1 MGGNVGVVQPL
12 ISGDSSAGLHA
23 SSTLSEVA
31 RGSRQIYRLSEGA
44 RRFSAGVGEGAGI
57 PLGATLAR
65 RQLSCRRI
73 AVFPLVLG
81 IAGRTAAAW
90 RPAAVRGTHDLLGA
104 VESGNR
110 AGEPR
115 DNRQS
120 GPSPSVDSHNRSL
133 SFWRQQSTRLA
144 CGLKVADRLHPQ
156 PQLSRVCDHSELSRT
171 PQVQAAAVVRDGG
184 GKEPGT
190 VDIAFIGGG
199 NMARSLLQG
208 LIEAGHDAGRFA
220 VSDPD
225 AGCRDAIE
233 TLGVRATAH
242 NQEAADRAGTV
253 VLAVKPQVLADVLAG
268 LSIPGETLVVSVCAG
283 VPVDAI
289 AGLTSQGQAI
299 VRCMPNTAA
308 LLRAGVT
315 ALFANANT
323 NEEERQA
330 AEQILSAVGKTLW
343 VDKEADLDAVTAVSG
358 SGPAYFFYL
367 MEAMAAA
374 GESLGLN
381 AEVAARLTVE
391 TAWGAARMARETGTA
406 PSTLRRNVT
415 SPGGTTEAAIETL
428 DERGVNGRIVEAIG
442 RARQRAR
449 EIADGF
455 GPGDPPRRE

>member
-1 MGGNVGVVQPL
+1 M
-12 ISGDSSAGLHA
+12 
-23 SSTLSEVA
+23 
-31 RGSRQIYRLSEGA
+31 
-44 RRFSAGVGEGAGI
+44 
-57 PLGATLAR
+57 
-65 RQLSCRRI
+65 
-73 AVFPLVLG
+73 
-81 IAGRTAAAW
+81 
-90 RPAAVRGTHDLLGA
+90 
-104 VESGNR
+104 
-110 AGEPR
+110 
-115 DNRQS
+115 
-120 GPSPSVDSHNRSL
+120 
-133 SFWRQQSTRLA
+133 
-144 CGLKVADRLHPQ
+144 
-156 PQLSRVCDHSELSRT
+156 
-171 PQVQAAAVVRDGG
+171 
-184 GKEPGT
+184 
-190 VDIAFIGGG
+190 
-199 NMARSLLQG
+199 
-208 LIEAGHDAGRFA
+208 EAGHDAGRFA

-323 NEEERQA
+323 NAEERQA

-367 MEAMAAA
+367 MEAMAVA
-374 GESLGLN
+374 GESLGLT

-406 PSTLRRNVT
+406 PSMLRRNVT
-415 SPGGTTEAAIETL
+415 SPGGTTEAAIDKL

-455 GPGDPPRRE
+455 GPGETPRRE